1 MKNCPLCNSDKIKL
15 QLEDF
20 VGYQSEM
27 KLYIYLCSS
36 CETTFPSEKINA
48 NKIYDFIYKNGD
60 NVPGY
65 NRYWSYSNR
74 IKSQKKPLQFLTD
87 SEEAYWSVANELSK
101 QQQSNNQLKI
111 LEIGCGLGYLTYA
124 LNKEGYNAIG
134 LDISKEAIAN
144 AKEKFG
150 DYYVCA
156 DLFEFV
162 KEAKN
167 SYDIIIL
174 TEVIEHLEDP
184 IKFIETVKEMLA
196 DNGKAIVTTP
206 NRSIAPFDIVWDSE
220 APPVHHWWFGE
231 KSMRFIA
238 RTLDLN
244 ISFVSFSNY
253 YRKKPKTY
261 NAEKARRKK
270 FRQPILNAD
279 WELINPKL
287 PKKNGPVKLFFKNLY
302 GNLYFLKSTY
312 LQIKDSYTL

>member
-1 MKNCPLCNSDKIKL
+1 M
-15 QLEDF
+15 
-20 VGYQSEM
+20 
-27 KLYIYLCSS
+27 
-36 CETTFPSEKINA
+36 
-48 NKIYDFIYKNGD
+48 
-60 NVPGY
+60 
-65 NRYWSYSNR
+65 
-74 IKSQKKPLQFLTD
+74 
-87 SEEAYWSVANELSK
+87 
-101 QQQSNNQLKI
+101 
-111 LEIGCGLGYLTYA
+111 
-124 LNKEGYNAIG
+124 
-134 LDISKEAIAN
+134 DISKEAIAN

-312 LQIKDSYTL
+312 LQIKKSLKPSTIICNERGPILCAVFEK